1 MSKTDPQVDIYER
14 LANALDAMPSGF
26 TRTPSRLEIK
36 LIKLAFT
43 PEEASLAGQLSR
55 TLETAAEIAKRVG
68 LPEAEVTM
76 LLESMVPRRMV
87 RADTLAL
94 ETGVKGLGKVESKPG
109 QEPKAESVK
118 KYRLS
123 PFLVGWY
130 ESYLQESKPESKDFA
145 ETYEQYVIEGGGEK
159 ILSPRPGSQGV
170 IPYRGSL
177 KPECL
182 KREPHND
189 IDAHFQRH
197 ERFLV
202 IDCVCKNE
210 KVAAH
215 GRSCELPT
223 RRCGFV
229 GLPPHA
235 PLSENVL
242 TREEASKLWN
252 ELDAMGTMVIEG
264 FYGFTM
270 GAEEPQFVGGC
281 HCCGCC
287 CSILNAGRLADLKE
301 TVQRSNYRV
310 VKDHD
315 KCTNCGEC
323 VRRCQFFAHTVD
335 KGTDAKPVYHRKQ
348 CVGCGA
354 CVMGCKFDA
363 LHLESVSEE
372 EWFHVPS
379 SFTEWE
385 ERRLEYLA
393 SEKQRGGPTGP
404 VVK

>member
-1 MSKTDPQVDIYER
+1 MSKSSKSEDIYER
-14 LANALDAMPSGF
+14 LADALDALPAGF
-26 TRTPSRLEIK
+26 TRTPSKLEIK
-36 LIKLAFT
+36 LIKLVFT
-43 PEEASLAGQLSR
+43 PEEALVASTLSR
-55 TLETAAEIAKRVG
+55 KLETAAEIAERVV
-68 LPEAEVTM
+68 LPEAEVTA
-76 LLESMVPRRMV
+76 LLESMIPRRMV
-87 RADTLAL
+87 KADTLAL
-94 ETGVKGLGKVESKPG
+94 ETGIKGLGNVEAKPG
-109 QEPKAESVK
+109 QKVQAESVK
-118 KYRLS
+118 KYRLF

-130 ESYLQESKPESKDFA
+130 ESFLQESKPTTKEFA
-145 ETYEQYVIEGGGEK
+145 QIYEQYVIEGGGEK

-177 KPECL
+177 KPEWL

-189 IDAHFQRH
+189 IYAHFNRH

-202 IDCVCKNE
+202 VDCVCKKE
-210 KVAAH
+210 KAACH
-215 GRSCELPT
+215 GHSCYMPNK
-223 RRCGFV
+223 RCGFV
-229 GLPPHA
+229 GLPPQT

-242 TREEASKLWN
+242 TREEALKLWE

-287 CSILNAGRLADLKE
+287 CTILQGGRMGHLTE

-310 VKDHD
+310 VKDSK
-315 KCTNCGEC
+315 KCTSCGEC
-323 VRRCQFFAHTVD
+323 VRRCQFFAHTSKSPD
-335 KGTDAKPVYHRKQ
+335 DKPVYHREK

-354 CVMGCKFDA
+354 CVMGCKFGA
-363 LHLESVSEE
+363 LHLEPVSEE

-393 SEKQRGGPTGP
+393 AQK
-404 VVK
+404 